1 MNELKQYEKLK
12 RTICLHLQNII
23 LSQQELVKKKKKTNK
38 WVYEFHSVSETDI
51 KDFAKSLS
59 IKTSIAPYNQ

>member
-1 MNELKQYEKLK
+1 MSTSGKYHFVPAG
-12 RTICLHLQNII
+12 I
-23 LSQQELVKKKKKTNK
+23 SKKKKKINK

-51 KDFAKSLS
+51 KDFAKSLG